1 MPEWT
6 LSFVIAHRGAPQLAP
21 ENTIAALK
29 AAAVAGAAS
38 VECDVQLTR
47 DHALVILHD
56 ETLDRT
62 TKLKGLLSQTTLQ
75 EIKEKDA
82 SVPTLDE
89 WLRVAALLSLSLN
102 LELKTQSNK
111 QAVILANGLIA
122 ALALHW
128 PTDFPNPVISSTSL
142 YVLTEVKKC
151 NAALPIAWIVEKKLS
166 ERKLHELKKLG
177 VISVHQPYQLMN
189 DAYIQQCHAAGLRV
203 LTYTVNQKEEAEKL
217 QKMGIDGI
225 FTDNMQLCGN

>member
-102 LELKTQSNK
+102 LELKSIFSSSFFSCFLRDFKLTLGK
-111 QAVILANGLIA
+111 WILGR
-122 ALALHW
+122 
-128 PTDFPNPVISSTSL
+128 
-142 YVLTEVKKC
+142 
-151 NAALPIAWIVEKKLS
+151 LS
-166 ERKLHELKKLG
+166 FNE
-177 VISVHQPYQLMN
+177 
-189 DAYIQQCHAAGLRV
+189 
-203 LTYTVNQKEEAEKL
+203 
-217 QKMGIDGI
+217 
-225 FTDNMQLCGN
+225 